1 MCHYNSRTSESASRT
16 PKKIRLDL
24 LTELLDCP
32 STSGQQSAD
41 LTASIQSELA
51 NYKSLKVPPAS
62 SNPLK
67 FWEQQA
73 TDYPIMSRTARRL
86 FCITASSAQS
96 ERDFSSVGRTVTDMR
111 SRLNEDTIEAV
122 QLLRWG
128 MRAGILN
135 SVVS

>member
-1 MCHYNSRTSESASRT
+1 M
-16 PKKIRLDL
+16 PV
-24 LTELLDCP
+24 
-32 STSGQQSAD
+32 
-41 LTASIQSELA
+41 
-51 NYKSLKVPPAS
+51 NYKSLKVSPAS

-67 FWEQQA
+67 FWKQQA
-73 TDYPIMSRTARRL
+73 TDYLIMSRTARRL

-96 ERDFSSVGRTVTDMR
+96 ERDFSSVGTTVTDMR

-122 QLLRWG
+122 ELLRWG

>member
-1 MCHYNSRTSESASRT
+1 M
-16 PKKIRLDL
+16 
-24 LTELLDCP
+24 
-32 STSGQQSAD
+32 
-41 LTASIQSELA
+41 LA

-67 FWEQQA
+67 FWAKQA
-73 TDYPIMSRTARRL
+73 TDYPIMSRMARRL

-96 ERDFSSVGRTVTDMR
+96 ERDFSSVTVTDMR

-122 QLLRWG
+122 ELLRWA